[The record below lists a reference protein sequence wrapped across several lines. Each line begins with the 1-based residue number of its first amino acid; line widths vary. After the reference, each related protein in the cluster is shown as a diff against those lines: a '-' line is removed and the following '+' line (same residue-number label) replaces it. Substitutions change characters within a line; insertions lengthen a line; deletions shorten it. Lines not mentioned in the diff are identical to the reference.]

1 MSLSFLI
8 RRSRAARCLLLQAGL
23 VAAMTLPLAARAQ
36 QQEEQPELSED
47 VSAGLEKLRP
57 LLDAKNWKGSLDLV
71 NSLLGK
77 AKPDTFD
84 YALLSDTLG
93 KLYLQIGEYDKA
105 VPPMEGALRV
115 SEKHPAFFKPSTV
128 QEMRYF
134 LAQIYYQNGSNSKSI
149 PVQQQMFS
157 KATSYLEAW
166 LNNSKKGAPTT
177 QMQDAILFHAML
189 LYNMAV
195 IHPDN
200 IDHAL
205 LDKAEAEVDHGLHLT
220 PHPKENLY
228 KFLLAIY
235 QQKTDYFHA
244 AQVLELLVK
253 QYPNNK
259 EYWAQLA
266 SIYLN
271 LALDKD
277 EKIARENNIRGI
289 LAIERAQEH
298 GFMKTP
304 KENFNLVGVYFNVGQ
319 FGRATE
325 LLYSGLKSGAI
336 DPEQKNWELLAYSY
350 QQVNQQS
357 KAIEVLKEAGE
368 QFPQAGQLDYQIAQ
382 IYYGMGKSSEAYDAL
397 QSAVKKDHLDKP
409 GSVYGFLGYVSF
421 ELTKYE
427 DALAAVDKAL
437 TYPDSKSDTQLP
449 KLKEAIQNA
458 IKEREN
464 QKARVE
470 AGQA

>member
-1 MSLSFLI
+1 M
-8 RRSRAARCLLLQAGL
+8 A
-23 VAAMTLPLAARAQ
+23 LPLSARAQ

-71 NSLLGK
+71 NSLLTK
-77 AKPDTFD
+77 AQPDTFD

-93 KLYLQIGEYDKA
+93 KLYLQMGEYDKA
-105 VPPMEGALRV
+105 VPPMEASLRV
-115 SEKHPAFFKPSTV
+115 SEKHPAFFKPATV

-134 LAQIYYQNGSNSKSI
+134 LAQIYYQNGSNSKNI

-157 KATSYLEAW
+157 KATSYLESW
-166 LNNSKKGAPTT
+166 LNNNKKGPPTT

-189 LYNMAV
+189 LYNTAV
-195 IHPDN
+195 LHPDN

-235 QQKTDYFHA
+235 QQKNDYFHA

-336 DPEQKNWELLAYSY
+336 EPEQKNWELLAYSY

-357 KAIEVLKEAGE
+357 KAIEVLKEAGA

-382 IYYGMGKSSEAYDAL
+382 IYYGMGKSSEAFDAL